1 MSPHLVAVTRLSV
14 RFSSDKSHYFQSTS
28 TLAQTAQPIKTY
40 TTQNVQW
47 EREYK
52 HLGGGTFGQVYLERC
67 MEAGRTEERR
77 AVKKIRKIRSIDYE
91 RELEVLA
98 LLSYRKKVHPL
109 SCHRLTTLTDPRR
122 STEISL

>member
-1 MSPHLVAVTRLSV
+1 MSSPLVILTRLNV
-14 RFSSDKSHYFQSTS
+14 RFSPDKSNYFQSTS
-28 TLAQTAQPIKTY
+28 TLAQTAQPIETY
-40 TTQNVQW
+40 TSQNVQW
-47 EREYK
+47 QREYK

-109 SCHRLTTLTDPRR
+109 SFTV
-122 STEISL
+122 